1 MSYTDD
7 YASSIAPF
15 AGDQTGQ
22 ILAEPD
28 VVSLSPV
35 TSARVVETQ
44 SGYLVVVKR
53 ADDRLSLSVK
63 RRIGTPPSSQ
73 VILTC
78 DETVGLS
85 RILCDSA
92 ASLGYSEE
100 FTVRQNGNGNGQVA
114 TKDDLGTIYGDA
126 SAPDAA
132 LDWDEIKKPLRYRR
146 TKKHM
151 DSIAETLAEAVAPS
165 RLKKIPIAMI
175 GAGAAAVVALV
186 VVAFLAVTFL
196 TPSKT
201 STSSAAKPAASVNPM
216 SADNVDKFVRN
227 FVGNMLDFNPKTYR
241 GSQVHAMAVMQ
252 SALMEKYWHETG
264 FPISTAKLRSQ
275 HRDQTLIINKVVQQ
289 PTSSVTTDIDMY
301 AEVVTPGE
309 ESTAIHLLMELGITD
324 DGNLTV
330 TEMKDAATGQEEK
343 SAEPEEKSPAQEEK
357 STDQAEEP
365 NE

>member
-92 ASLGYSEE
+92 AALGYSEE
-100 FTVRQNGNGNGQVA
+100 FTVRENGNKDHAA
-114 TKDDLGTIYGDA
+114 TQDDLGTIYGDA
-126 SAPDAA
+126 APPDAA

-146 TKKHM
+146 TKKHV
-151 DSIAETLAEAVAPS
+151 DSIAETLADVVAPS
-165 RLKKIPIAMI
+165 RLKKIPIVMI
-175 GAGAAAVVALV
+175 GAGAAAVIGLV

-196 TPSKT
+196 TPSKSST
-201 STSSAAKPAASVNPM
+201 SSSAAKPAASVNPM

-241 GSQVHAMAVMQ
+241 GSQVHAMAVMK
-252 SALMEKYWHETG
+252 SSLMERYWHETG
-264 FPISTAKLRSQ
+264 FPISTAKLKSQ

-289 PTSSVTTDIDMY
+289 PSSSVTTDIDMY

-309 ESTAIHLLMELGITD
+309 ESTAIHLLMELGLND
-324 DGNLTV
+324 EGNLLV
-330 TEMKDAATGQEEK
+330 TEMKDAATSQEEK
-343 SAEPEEKSPAQEEK
+343 STEPEVKSSAQEEK
-357 STDQAEEP
+357 STEQAEEP